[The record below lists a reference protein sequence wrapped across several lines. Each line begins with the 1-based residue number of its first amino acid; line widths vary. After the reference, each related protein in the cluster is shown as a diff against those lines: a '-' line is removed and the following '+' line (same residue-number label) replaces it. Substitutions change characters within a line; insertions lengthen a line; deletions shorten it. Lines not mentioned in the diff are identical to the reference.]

1 MTVVEYL
8 QSIMSKELLGKFP
21 DNSAFDF
28 DYTQSS
34 IWSPL
39 IQRQNGRGLDME
51 ELSKS
56 LSSSSSFSPS
66 VLQRK
71 LEYNEEEDCDE
82 MAENEISS
90 KCITS
95 SVSIKKLTAVFK
107 RKIGVNVFDSFRI
120 YRDAKMKKKS
130 NRKGLVFSPGG
141 AVKSPNIRKVCS
153 NLLGF
158 FGLSIVLIIDNR
170 VMCQLLDSSFVGVKI
185 FYIYYC
191 PQSVLKR
198 VIIHLSVSSV
208 KRKCFSVRSKLGK

>member
-1 MTVVEYL
+1 MSKQRHEEREFFLGDRGGAVTVVEYL

-120 YRDAKMKKKS
+120 YRDAKMKKKC
-130 NRKGLVFSPGG
+130 NRKGLGFSPSG
-141 AVKSPNIRKVCS
+141 AVKSPNLRKGWAKMLKAGS
-153 NLLGF
+153 GQFKRTSKKKDNGNASQLKFSHKYLGY
-158 FGLSIVLIIDNR
+158 LND
-170 VMCQLLDSSFVGVKI
+170 
-185 FYIYYC
+185 
-191 PQSVLKR
+191 
-198 VIIHLSVSSV
+198 
-208 KRKCFSVRSKLGK
+208 